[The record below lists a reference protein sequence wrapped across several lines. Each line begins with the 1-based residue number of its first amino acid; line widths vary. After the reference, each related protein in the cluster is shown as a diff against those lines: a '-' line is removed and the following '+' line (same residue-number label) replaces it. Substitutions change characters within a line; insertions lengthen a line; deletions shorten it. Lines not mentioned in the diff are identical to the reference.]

1 MYMIDINIHKKRELY
16 ELGSADLTNIL
27 KLISL
32 SYNKPFGMT
41 RKYDEIRKTFRDYN
55 GDFLN

>member
-1 MYMIDINIHKKRELY
+1 MTDININKSRELY
-16 ELGSADLTNIL
+16 TLGSAESNNIL

-32 SYNKPFGMT
+32 SYNKPFGMA
-41 RKYDEIRKTFRDYN
+41 RKYDKIRKTFRDYN